1 VREMDAYTVSTFP
14 RINSLFLLK
23 NSLFFKIFSLLI
35 CVGNYAKTACSA
47 AVSRSE
53 IGLSSLKI
61 AKFPV
66 NFPVSRELRLET
78 GSHMTAHT
86 TIAVWKTL

>member
-1 VREMDAYTVSTFP
+1 MDAYFP

-53 IGLSSLKI
+53 IGFRTLKN

-66 NFPVSRELRLET
+66 KFPVSWEFAWRQVRSALRRQPKN
-78 GSHMTAHT
+78 
-86 TIAVWKTL
+86 IAVKQSISA